1 MPGPIEYFK
10 IVCSNDSSLG
20 NLKDGGLQGGF
31 IIYLVGEN
39 NVYSSIMWK
48 SKQLRRVVKSTVAA
62 ETLIL
67 VEAAEACF
75 WLANLLTEIL
85 FCKPNDAKNIKIE
98 FYTYNHQLYDSVY
111 SIRPIQDTRLQTEIE
126 LLREMIKKKEIT
138 KINWIEN
145 KYQIADCLMK
155 YITSSEKLLNTLKTK
170 SIEVL

>member
-1 MPGPIEYFK
+1 M
-10 IVCSNDSSLG
+10 
-20 NLKDGGLQGGF
+20 
-31 IIYLVGEN
+31 
-39 NVYSSIMWK
+39 
-48 SKQLRRVVKSTVAA
+48 AA

-67 VEAAEACF
+67 VQAAEACF

-111 SIRPIQDTRLQTEIE
+111 STRPIQDKRLRTEIA
-126 LLREMIKKKEIT
+126 LLSKMINKKEIT

-145 KYQIADCLMK
+145 KHQIADCLTI
-155 YITSSEKLLNTLKTK
+155 YGASSEKLLNNLKTK